1 MSHPSVY
8 NMPSG
13 VPFLETLAHG
23 LRRRFGDD
31 LQSGLIL
38 LPTRRAVRGLGD
50 AFVASAA
57 QDGVQATLL
66 PRLRPLA
73 DIDPEEPPFEPGEL
87 IGKVRPAIDGTQ
99 RRFEMAR
106 VVAAY
111 HERAMDLPLDAATA
125 LAMAD
130 PLLAILDDAAL
141 EEAKLT
147 ESDGWARLMG
157 EAAKHFQDAATLY
170 RIIQDF
176 WPARLAELNMEEP
189 QTRKVKLLN
198 ALVDHWTETPP
209 DYPVVIA
216 GSTGS
221 LRATRRLMRVVA
233 NLPKGM
239 VILPGFQATDN
250 DETWDKIDEQHPQ
263 YAMKLLIQGL
273 NVERGQVQDFQSQ
286 FVDIEKQNQSGKDT
300 LRLARTR
307 VLEEALV
314 PASRTADWL
323 ERIKKLEAD
332 FGSEIFDQ
340 ATEGL
345 SLIEA
350 RSDAEE
356 ALAISLIL
364 RETLETP
371 GQTAALVTPDQVLAR
386 RVRAR
391 LDRWNVGV
399 DMSQGEPLAETKIG
413 VFLDAV
419 LAISQNPE
427 GPLEKAVMFGHSL
440 TALGQRPHDV
450 LDAWQPIERECYRKE
465 QKLESDA
472 REPHA
477 IETELN
483 TALAGLFEL
492 DGKSTSSSVWL
503 MALIDACEKIA
514 RREEH
519 AGSHFLWRG
528 ETGERAAQ
536 LLEQIIV
543 YGDYL
548 PDVDA
553 KGFLRLMRQLMT
565 GIVVRPRGGT
575 HPRLSILGPLEA
587 RMLSADV
594 IVLGGLNEGLW
605 PATPTPGPFL
615 SRGMRREMKLSLP
628 ERRYGLAAH
637 DFFELS
643 ANPTVYLTRSKRSE
657 SGPTIASRWVW
668 RLQTLLQGAVGEDGF
683 KQRLGT
689 ADHYV
694 NWAQK
699 LDYVSADAVVAAK
712 EPKPT
717 PNKVDRWNTDKG
729 RSLSIT
735 EVKTL
740 IRDPY
745 SIYGKHVLGLR
756 RLQDLGQEL
765 GPSEFGSAIHLGIE
779 KFLIEHKS
787 PLSEAHDLI
796 LVEALNDAF
805 ELYGYSPE
813 VIAKERAR
821 FENIASALRLELN
834 AREADSYKI
843 VGLEVWGQANIPDRN
858 FTIRGKM
865 DFVEQGIEGYGFVDF
880 KTGSPAGDKEVAAGF
895 DPQLPLAAYILR
907 EGGLKGHKAA
917 NTARLGYLRVKG
929 SNDDFKYT
937 LIGKLKSVDELTDD
951 SIETLTKLIDRFD
964 DPNTPYESQV
974 RSQYTNSWSDF
985 DDLAR
990 RDEWAGIA
998 GGTKDV

>member
-1 MSHPSVY
+1 MSAPSVY

-13 VPFLETLAHG
+13 VPFLETLARG
-23 LRRRFGDD
+23 LRRRFGEE

-50 AFVASAA
+50 AFVMAA
-57 QDGVQATLL
+57 VENGVSATLL

-87 IGKVRPAIDGTQ
+87 VGKVGPAIDGTQ

-147 ESDGWARLMG
+147 ETDAWARLMG

-170 RIIQDF
+170 QIIQDF

-189 QTRKVKLLN
+189 QTRKVKLLD
-198 ALVDHWTETPP
+198 ALVEHWTETPP
-209 DYPVVIA
+209 EYPVIIA

-233 NLPKGM
+233 QLPQGM

-250 DETWDKIDEQHPQ
+250 DETWAKIDEQHPQ
-263 YAMKLLIQGL
+263 YAMKLLIEGL
-273 NVERGQVQDFQSQ
+273 EVDRSDIRDFVSD
-286 FVDIEKQNQSGKDT
+286 VLGKPAKDT

-323 ERIKKLEAD
+323 ERINKLETD
-332 FGSEIFDQ
+332 FGPEIFDQ
-340 ATEGL
+340 ATDGL

-356 ALAISLIL
+356 ALAIALIL
-364 RETLETP
+364 REALETE
-371 GQTAALVTPDQVLAR
+371 GRTAALVTPDQVLAR
-386 RVRAR
+386 RVKAR
-391 LDRWNVGV
+391 LGRWGVDV
-399 DMSQGEPLAETKIG
+399 DMSQGDPLAETSMG

-419 LAISQNPE
+419 LALSQNPE
-427 GPLEKAVMFGHSL
+427 GALEKAVLFGHEL
-440 TALGQRPHDV
+440 TALGRSPAAVLSSWQVIERQYYRQEQRP
-450 LDAWQPIERECYRKE
+450 DAPARALSDIEADLNAALCPLVE
-465 QKLESDA
+465 LEGDA
-472 REPHA
+472 SAP
-477 IETELN
+477 
-483 TALAGLFEL
+483 
-492 DGKSTSSSVWL
+492 VWAS
-503 MALIDACEKIA
+503 ALISVCENLA
-514 RREEH
+514 SH
-519 AGSHFLWRG
+519 ADQHGSYFLWRG
-528 ETGERAAQ
+528 QSGERAAQ
-536 LLEQIIV
+536 MLEHIIA
-543 YGDYL
+543 YGHNL
-548 PDVDA
+548 PDVTA

-565 GIVVRPRGGT
+565 GIVVRPFGGT

-594 IVLGGLNEGLW
+594 IVLGGLNEGIW

-615 SRGMRREMKLSLP
+615 SRGMRRQMKLSLP

-637 DFFELS
+637 DFFELA

-657 SGPTIASRWVW
+657 SGPTVASRWVW
-668 RLQTLLQGAVGEDGF
+668 RLQTLLQGAVGEKGM
-683 KQRLGT
+683 KARLNS
-689 ADHYV
+689 ADYYLD
-694 NWAQK
+694 WAQK
-699 LDYVSADAVVAAK
+699 LDYVAAGGVK
-712 EPKPT
+712 PATAPKPQ
-717 PNKVDRWNTDKG
+717 PSIENRWNTDKG

-745 SIYGKHVLGLR
+745 SIYGRHVLGLKPLR
-756 RLQDLGQEL
+756 DLGQENSA
-765 GPSEFGSAIHLGIE
+765 SEFGSAIHLGIE
-779 KFLIEHKS
+779 NFLTGKKL
-787 PLSEAHDLI
+787 PLGEDQDEELI
-796 LVEALNDAF
+796 TALNDAF
-805 ELYGYSPE
+805 HLYEYSPE

-821 FENIASALRLELN
+821 FEVIAAGLRTELN
-834 AREADSYKI
+834 AREADSFQI
-843 VGLEVWGQANIPDRN
+843 EGLEVWGETEIPNLN
-858 FTIRGKM
+858 FSIRGKM
-865 DFVEQGIEGYGFVDF
+865 DYVERGIEGYGFIDF
-880 KTGSPAGDKEVAAGF
+880 KTGTPATDAEVAAGF

-907 EGGLKGHKAA
+907 QGGLKGHKSGA
-917 NTARLGYLRVKG
+917 TARLGYMRVKG
-929 SNDDFKYT
+929 SNDGFQT
-937 LIGKLKSVDELTDD
+937 FPIGKKKPVEQITDEA
-951 SIETLTKLIDRFD
+951 IENLTKLIQRFD
-964 DPNTPYESQV
+964 ESSTPYESQV
-974 RSQYTNSWSDF
+974 RSKYINSWSDF

-990 RDEWAGIA
+990 RGEWAGIA
-998 GGTKDV
+998 GGEKDD

>member
-1 MSHPSVY
+1 MNSPSVY

-13 VPFLETLAHG
+13 VPFLETLARG
-23 LRRRFGDD
+23 LRRKFGDE

-50 AFVASAA
+50 AFVAAA
-57 QDGVQATLL
+57 IEDGMRATLL

-147 ESDGWARLMG
+147 QSDAWARLMG

-176 WPARLAELNMEEP
+176 WPERLGELNMEEP

-198 ALVDHWTETPP
+198 ALVAHWTETPP
-209 DYPVVIA
+209 DYPVIIA

-233 NLPKGM
+233 ALPKGM

-273 NVERGQVQDFQSQ
+273 NVERDQVRNFTTD
-286 FVDIEKQNQSGKDT
+286 VVGT
-300 LRLARTR
+300 LDADRQRLARTR

-323 ERIKKLEAD
+323 ERIKKLETD
-332 FGSEIFDQ
+332 FGAEIFDQ
-340 ATEGL
+340 ATQGL

-356 ALAISLIL
+356 ALAIAFIL
-364 RETLETP
+364 REALEKK
-371 GQTAALVTPDQVLAR
+371 GRTAALVTPDQVLAR

-391 LDRWNVGV
+391 LVRWNVDV

-419 LAISQNPE
+419 LAASQSPD
-427 GPLEKAVMFGHSL
+427 GPMEKAVLFGHPL
-440 TALGQRPHDV
+440 TALGKVSSDI
-450 LDAWQPIERECYRKE
+450 LDMWHEIEREFYRKE
-465 QKLESDA
+465 QRLGTEERALSD
-472 REPHA
+472 
-477 IETELN
+477 IEIDLN
-483 TALAGLFEL
+483 NALQPLFEL
-492 DGKSTSSSVWL
+492 EGEASAPVWAS
-503 MALIDACEKIA
+503 ALIAASEQIA
-514 RREEH
+514 SDPDH
-519 AGSHFLWRG
+519 HGSHYLWRG
-528 ETGERAAQ
+528 EGGESAAQ
-536 LLEQIIV
+536 LLEHIIV
-543 YGDYL
+543 YGEYL
-548 PDVDA
+548 PNVDA

-565 GIVVRPRGGT
+565 GIVVRPRVGK

-594 IVLGGLNEGLW
+594 IVLGGLNEGIW

-637 DFFELS
+637 DFFELA
-643 ANPTVYLTRSKRSE
+643 ANPTVYLSRSKRSD

-668 RLQTLLQGAVGEDGF
+668 RLQTLLQGAVGKDGL
-683 KQRLGT
+683 KEKLGT
-689 ADHYV
+689 ANHYLS
-694 NWAQK
+694 WAQQ
-699 LDYVSADAVVAAK
+699 LDHVPADAVKAANA
-712 EPKPT
+712 PKPK
-717 PNKVDRWNTDKG
+717 PKKEDRWNTKNG

-745 SIYGKHVLGLR
+745 STYGKHVLGLR
-756 RLQDLGQEL
+756 RLNDLAQEN

-779 KFLIEHKS
+779 NFLKGKKL
-787 PLSEAHDLI
+787 PLMEDQDVVF
-796 LVEALNDAF
+796 VEEMNKAF
-805 ELYGYSPE
+805 ALYGFSPE

-821 FENIASALRLELN
+821 FDVIAAALRTELN
-834 AREADSYKI
+834 ARKAESYDI
-843 VGLEVWGQANIPDRN
+843 EGLEIWGETSIPDRD
-858 FTIRGKM
+858 FLIRGKM
-865 DFVEQGIEGYGFVDF
+865 DFVERGIDGYGFVDF
-880 KTGSPAGDKEVAAGF
+880 KTGAPASDNEVAAGF

-907 EGGLKGHKAA
+907 QGGLKNRKPGI
-917 NTARLGYLRVKG
+917 TARLGYMRVKG
-929 SNDDFKYT
+929 SNDDFKYAP
-937 LIGKLKSVDELTDD
+937 IGKKKSVDELTDD
-951 SIETLTKLIDRFD
+951 AIATLMKLIDRFD

-974 RSQYTNSWSDF
+974 RSKFTNGWSDF

-990 RDEWAGIA
+990 RGEWAGMN
-998 GGTKDV
+998 GGDTDV

>member
-1 MSHPSVY
+1 MSNPSVY

-13 VPFLETLAHG
+13 VPFLETLATG
-23 LRRRFGDD
+23 LRRRYGDD

-50 AFVASAA
+50 AFVMAA
-57 QDGVQATLL
+57 ADDGVRATLL

-87 IGKVRPAIDGTQ
+87 VGKVRPAIDATQ
-99 RRFEMAR
+99 RRFEMAH

-147 ESDGWARLMG
+147 ESDAWARLMG

-198 ALVDHWTETPP
+198 ALVSHWTDNPP
-209 DYPVVIA
+209 DYPVIIA

-250 DETWDKIDEQHPQ
+250 DATWSKIDEQHPQ

-273 NVERGQVQDFQSQ
+273 DVDRAQVRNFVTDVVGEPNQD
-286 FVDIEKQNQSGKDT
+286 K

-323 ERIKKLEAD
+323 ERIKKLETD
-332 FGSEIFDQ
+332 FGTEIFEH
-340 ATEGL
+340 ATDGL

-356 ALAISLIL
+356 ALSIALIL

-371 GQTAALVTPDQVLAR
+371 NKTAALVTPDQVLAR
-386 RVRAR
+386 RVKAR
-391 LDRWNVGV
+391 LARWNVGV
-399 DMSQGEPLAETKIG
+399 DTSQGDPLSETAIG
-413 VFLDAV
+413 VFLDSILGASQIPDG
-419 LAISQNPE
+419 AI
-427 GPLEKAVMFGHSL
+427 EKAILFGHSFTGLGRSRDDVLSQWQDVERRYFRTEQKPDELQRDL
-440 TALGQRPHDV
+440 TA
-450 LDAWQPIERECYRKE
+450 IEMDLAEA
-465 QKLESDA
+465 LN
-472 REPHA
+472 PLV
-477 IETELN
+477 ELN
-483 TALAGLFEL
+483 DIASAP
-492 DGKSTSSSVWL
+492 VWAS
-503 MALIDACEKIA
+503 ALIAVCERVA
-514 RREEH
+514 TGESQH
-519 AGSHFLWRG
+519 GSEILWRG
-528 ETGERAAQ
+528 EAGESAAQ
-536 LLEQIIV
+536 MLEQIIA
-543 YGDYL
+543 YGHNL

-553 KGFLRLMRQLMT
+553 RGFLRLMRQLMT

-575 HPRLSILGPLEA
+575 HPRLTILGPLEA

-594 IVLGGLNEGLW
+594 IVLGGLNEGIW

-637 DFFELS
+637 DFFELA
-643 ANPTVYLTRSKRSE
+643 ANPTVFLSRSKRSD

-668 RLQTLLQGAVGEDGF
+668 RLQALLQGAVGRDGLAA
-683 KQRLGT
+683 RLGT
-689 ADHYV
+689 ANHYLT
-694 NWAQK
+694 WAQK
-699 LDYVSADAVVAAK
+699 LDYVPAKHVVPAEA
-712 EPKPT
+712 PKPRPAT
-717 PNKVDRWNTDKG
+717 KNRWNTQKG

-745 SIYGKHVLGLR
+745 STYGRHVLGLK
-756 RLQDLGQEL
+756 RLRDLGQEN
-765 GPSEFGSAIHLGIE
+765 GASEFGSAIHLGIE
-779 KFLIEHKS
+779 NFLNLHKP
-787 PLSEAHDLI
+787 PLSEEHDAQLI
-796 LVEALNDAF
+796 GALNEAF
-805 ELYGYSPE
+805 HLYGYSPE

-821 FENIASALRLELN
+821 FEVIAAALRADLN
-834 AREADSYKI
+834 AREADGYHI
-843 VGLEVWGQANIPDRN
+843 EGLEVWGETDIPDRN

-865 DFVEQGIEGYGFVDF
+865 DFVERGIDGYGFVDF
-880 KTGSPAGDKEVAAGF
+880 KTGSPASDREVAAGF

-907 EGGLKGHKAA
+907 RGGLRGHKAGT
-917 NTARLGYLRVKG
+917 TARLGYMRVKG

-937 LIGKLKSVDELTDD
+937 PIGKKKSVEELTDNA
-951 SIETLTKLIDRFD
+951 IESLKKLIDRFD
-964 DPNTPYESQV
+964 DSVTPYESQV
-974 RSQYTNSWSDF
+974 RSKYTNSWSDF

-990 RDEWAGIA
+990 RGEWAGMS
-998 GGTKDV
+998 GGDTDD